1 MSEDD
6 PEYEEAL
13 KRIEEAKRTQA
24 TALDLSFCNLKNLP
38 SEIFQLTNLH
48 TLYLGGNGL
57 NDLPAE
63 IARLTNLHT
72 LNLSGNELNELPA
85 ELARL
90 KGETVIYLY
99 GNPFDG
105 LPVHLREAD
114 TDEILDYLDGLA
126 QGSER
131 QWQSKLVVVGEGGA
145 GKSCTLRSL
154 RGEAFKALSTT
165 HGMERDLLELTHPV
179 DPEISLSLNTWDF
192 AGQQIDHMT
201 HQFFLTEGSLFLLV
215 WNARQGFGQSNMRYW
230 LETIQALAKDAPI
243 LIVATHTDERDAD
256 LPFHELQR
264 EFPQIKALCKI
275 SNRTGDGVPELL
287 QSIARHSIDLP
298 LMGEELPVKWL
309 EIADAIRD
317 WSRERKTC
325 SKKEFLNKL
334 AEHEAGAGDADSI
347 INWLHKLGHV
357 LYHTDK
363 NLPELEDTV
372 VLDAEWL
379 SKRISKVMN
388 SDEVIDGL
396 GILTRATMDRVW
408 CDEDQPIREH
418 LLAMMEKFDLSY
430 KTLDN
435 KEVSLVVN
443 RLTWQPPGYEDR
455 WNGLQTAD
463 SVSMRFELATIPAG
477 VPGWFIARA
486 HRFSTGLHWR
496 TGALFSDGAEDRH
509 LALLRTDAEKKEINL
524 CVRGVQPINFF
535 AKLEDGLQLT
545 FDRFQGLKIKRYV
558 PCPGH
563 PEEGIEHCPGEF
575 EYDNLVKALKRKRNA
590 VECAEEQLPVPL
602 GKLLYGLHVSSAEA
616 MLKDLAEV
624 QRKLL
629 AGQED
634 LRAGQHELLE
644 LAQRQFLS
652 AYNREKDRD
661 FGECPYVFTLSSV
674 SGGKRSGRLM
684 GERLQLHLYC
694 QAPKC
699 WHPVEKGGVYA
710 IEDSAD
716 WLKRMAPYMSKL
728 TGMMKTYIPL
738 AATIGSA
745 VLGPQSAIM
754 AEASK
759 LLPDIETETENILN
773 QYRGEGL
780 SQTEGAALRALR
792 EFLHKADKKK
802 YWGGLR
808 RYVSKEGHYYW
819 LCDKHYAEMSKD
831 DL

>member
-509 LALLRTDAEKKEINL
+509 RPAPHRCRKKRNQPLRTRRSADQLFREAG
-524 CVRGVQPINFF
+524 RRF
-535 AKLEDGLQLT
+535 A
-545 FDRFQGLKIKRYV
+545 I
-558 PCPGH
+558 
-563 PEEGIEHCPGEF
+563 
-575 EYDNLVKALKRKRNA
+575 
-590 VECAEEQLPVPL
+590 
-602 GKLLYGLHVSSAEA
+602 
-616 MLKDLAEV
+616 
-624 QRKLL
+624 
-629 AGQED
+629 D
-634 LRAGQHELLE
+634 LR
-644 LAQRQFLS
+644 
-652 AYNREKDRD
+652 
-661 FGECPYVFTLSSV
+661 P
-674 SGGKRSGRLM
+674 
-684 GERLQLHLYC
+684 
-694 QAPKC
+694 
-699 WHPVEKGGVYA
+699 
-710 IEDSAD
+710 
-716 WLKRMAPYMSKL
+716 
-728 TGMMKTYIPL
+728 IP
-738 AATIGSA
+738 G
-745 VLGPQSAIM
+745 
-754 AEASK
+754 
-759 LLPDIETETENILN
+759 TEN
-773 QYRGEGL
+773 
-780 SQTEGAALRALR
+780 QTLRALP
-792 EFLHKADKKK
+792 
-802 YWGGLR
+802 GSSR
-808 RYVSKEGHYYW
+808 RRH
-819 LCDKHYAEMSKD
+819 
-831 DL
+831 